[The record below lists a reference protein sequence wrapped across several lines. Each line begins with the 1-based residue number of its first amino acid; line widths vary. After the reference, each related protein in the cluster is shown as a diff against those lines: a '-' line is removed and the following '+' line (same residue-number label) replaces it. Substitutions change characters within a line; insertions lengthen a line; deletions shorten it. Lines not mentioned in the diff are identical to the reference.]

1 MEITIFQCTKFE
13 HYNGFHK
20 FPNLAKNR
28 KYSPEPQKS
37 DLGLGLTFNTIVL
50 PSTNWTSITVNFMHL
65 PALNAKHVN
74 STVAHDLTVKS
85 DLKESLLC
93 KFHFV
98 FTENDFEAEKFLN
111 EIFHPSFLSGVSDK
125 DMQESAKKCFPCRSS
140 GIYTFHGSRCSIFPE
155 KEQVLALK
163 VSNLMSK

>member
-65 PALNAKHVN
+65 PA
-74 STVAHDLTVKS
+74 VKS

>member
-98 FTENDFEAEKFLN
+98 FTENDLEEKAEK
-111 EIFHPSFLSGVSDK
+111 EP
-125 DMQESAKKCFPCRSS
+125 AKKCFPCRSS
-140 GIYTFHGSRCSIFPE
+140 DIYTFHGSRCFIFPE
-155 KEQVLALK
+155 KVQVLALK